1 MVNAVKKYLMPSS
14 NSIFPAPWIK
24 RPTTDPTQEEDVISL
39 WFVCK
44 LLLFLLE
51 NLSMDSQHKLCH
63 KLLWP

>member
-44 LLLFLLE
+44 LLLFFARKPKYG
-51 NLSMDSQHKLCH
+51 Q
-63 KLLWP
+63 PTQIVP